1 MSSSQVAVT
10 ATEES
15 FDCIYYNR
23 DNELMR
29 PRTDGLHKTFS
40 FSNFCMKKFL
50 SKKEKTNIC
59 YNVEVS
65 DKSLRKTLTN
75 LAAFKSFQQL
85 TKKLEKTG

>member
-50 SKKEKTNIC
+50 SIKEKQTFVITLKFLT
-59 YNVEVS
+59 
-65 DKSLRKTLTN
+65 KSLRKTLTN